1 MYARIYVSN
10 VCMHVYV
17 CMYGCMAACM
27 YVCTYTYVY
36 PTWENIIGLKFWR
49 ITIEEANDGKE
60 YFDEFDSRSSV
71 ASLHL

>member
-1 MYARIYVSN
+1 MYACIYVSN
-10 VCMHVYV
+10 VCMHVYA
-17 CMYGCMAACM
+17 CMYGCM
-27 YVCTYTYVY
+27 YVCVYVY
-36 PTWENIIGLKFWR
+36 VCVPYVGKYYRVKILAR